1 MSRPAVVL
9 LITLS
14 ALLHSTFAGCR
25 VNLNG
30 DLTQANAPLFLKPS
44 GAREYE
50 LLQPSGASFEWSAG
64 ERIVVGCSPRKN
76 VITKVGKSLASL
88 TCYENRTF
96 TFGNLK
102 GNFLTLTLPAINCS
116 SPISGA
122 IMPRNT
128 SCAEGSG
135 RLHELGFEMND
146 ETFVRYFKACY
157 NLEKLSAIY
166 SEHQLPGKLLS
177 HAQIGNTRPS
187 FKVGGIASKVSL
199 ASVYTRKHQ
208 QERFATLLGSA
219 TLASQ
224 YINSSSYLAKGH
236 LTPDGDAIVDSWTAA
251 TYFFI
256 NAAPEWQ
263 AVNVGNWLRVENAVR
278 KVATQLNDTVLVYT
292 GVYDILQLPGV
303 SGKLV
308 PITLA
313 DGGLVEVPK
322 WLWKVVV
329 HQPTGSAIALIT
341 MNNPFAARGDTLC
354 EDICSRYGWQQ
365 KEFQEVR
372 KGFTYCCT
380 VREAQ
385 KAIKLMPKSIVAA
398 HILRHS

>member
-1 MSRPAVVL
+1 MYAVV

-14 ALLHSTFAGCR
+14 AHLHPTLAGCR

-30 DLTQANAPLFLKPS
+30 DLTQPNAPLFLKS
-44 GAREYE
+44 SSSSREYE
-50 LLQPSGASFEWSAG
+50 LLQPSGAFFEWSTG
-64 ERIVVGCSPRKN
+64 ERVVVGCSTGKN
-76 VITKVGKSLASL
+76 VLTNIGTGTANL
-88 TCYENRTF
+88 TCIDAQKFSLDGRNSKRLDLSEISCN
-96 TFGNLK
+96 
-102 GNFLTLTLPAINCS
+102 
-116 SPISGA
+116 SPMSGA
-122 IMPRNT
+122 IMTRNVT
-128 SCAEGSG
+128 CADGTG
-135 RLHELGFEMND
+135 RIYELGFDVNGLP
-146 ETFVRYFKACY
+146 FVRYFAACY

-166 SEHQLPGKLLS
+166 SEHLLTGKLLS

-187 FKVGGIASKVSL
+187 FKVGGIPSKVSL

-208 QERFATLLGSA
+208 QERFATLLGSE

-263 AVNVGNWLRVENAVR
+263 AINVGNWLRVENAVR

-292 GVYDILQLPGV
+292 GVHDILRLPGP
-303 SGKLV
+303 SGRPV

-329 HQPTGSAIALIT
+329 HRPTGSGIALIT
-341 MNNPFAARGDTLC
+341 LNNPFVAGGETLC

-365 KEFQEVR
+365 KEFQDVR
-372 KGFTYCCT
+372 KGFTYCCA
-380 VREAQ
+380 VRDAQ
-385 KAIKLMPKSIVAA
+385 KAIKMMPKSIAAA
-398 HILRHS
+398 HVLRHS